1 MQIHSSTTSLVCIT
15 ISNSPNPPRVPGL
28 VFRWGQNVNT
38 DKVLYC
44 LIVAVPFCIRN
55 LLNSRLG
62 LSGCFRFGA
71 PALKCFDLFG
81 IEYKIW
87 TSPDLNSMRWLG
99 LFTNKTFRKHLKLNF
114 PHRDFML
121 CIVSLTIFLP
131 HFISRIFPSAFYHPH
146 FSIRH
151 PPSAAIRSALYRD
164 PMK

>member
-1 MQIHSSTTSLVCIT
+1 M
-15 ISNSPNPPRVPGL
+15 
-28 VFRWGQNVNT
+28 
-38 DKVLYC
+38 LYC

-114 PHRDFML
+114 PHRDFIF
-121 CIVSLTIFLP
+121 CIVSLAIFQP
-131 HFISRIFPSAFYHPH
+131 HFVIHIFPSAF
-146 FSIRH
+146 FH
-151 PPSAAIRSALYRD
+151 PPSAIRRHLVRTLQRSVLINIYAVSGCLFCFFFRSLFYLAEVIFSSKSRKESLEL
-164 PMK
+164 MFSFKV